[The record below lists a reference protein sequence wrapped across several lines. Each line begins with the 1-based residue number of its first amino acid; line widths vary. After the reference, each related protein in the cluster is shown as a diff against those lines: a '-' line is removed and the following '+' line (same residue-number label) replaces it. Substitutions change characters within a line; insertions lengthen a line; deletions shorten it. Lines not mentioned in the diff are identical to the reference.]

1 MYSTRIVLLALILI
15 AVACTSSAASSSP
28 PQTAP
33 LSLRRSSTTRQLPA
47 WSVLDLPFVAKNE
60 IAKPKNDGHVLQKPA
75 FVINSEK
82 IENTGR
88 SIAMVLGAT
97 VFGASMLLPN

>member
-1 MYSTRIVLLALILI
+1 ML
-15 AVACTSSAASSSP
+15 
-28 PQTAP
+28 Q
-33 LSLRRSSTTRQLPA
+33 
-47 WSVLDLPFVAKNE
+47 

-97 VFGASMLLPN
+97 IGKSGGFPSQRRFSLSVIGAPRENLSGCRAGL

>member
-1 MYSTRIVLLALILI
+1 MASFVFLVLWTPDIVML
-15 AVACTSSAASSSP
+15 
-28 PQTAP
+28 Q
-33 LSLRRSSTTRQLPA
+33 
-47 WSVLDLPFVAKNE
+47 